1 MWIVRLALRRPYTF
15 AVLALVL
22 MILGPLVAMNT
33 PTDIFPNIDI
43 PVVAMVWQYSGLG
56 PQQMADRIT
65 VLSER
70 SLTTTVNNIEHIE
83 SQSLNGISVIKIFFQ
98 PKVNIASAVAQVTAI
113 AQTQLR
119 QLPIGT
125 TPPLILQYS
134 ASSVPIIQ
142 LGLSGEG
149 LSEQQLNDYG
159 LNSIRTQL
167 VTVDGA
173 GIPYPYGGKQRQVQV
188 DLNLPLLQAKGLSPA
203 DVVGAIAAQ
212 NLVLPSGTAKIGD
225 FEYQVETNSA
235 PLNLDDLNDL
245 PIHAANGAVVYV
257 RDVAHVR
264 DGFPPQTNIV
274 RVDGQRASLL
284 SVIKTGDASTLDIV
298 AGIRSKVETLRPQ
311 LPPNLKITPLA
322 DQSLFVRAAIN
333 GVVREAI
340 IAACLTAIMILIFL
354 GSWRSTVIIAV
365 SIPLSILSSLLAL
378 SALGETI
385 NIMTLGGLA
394 LAVGILVDDATVE
407 IENINRNLDDGK
419 EIEHAILDGAAQ
431 IAVPALVSTISICI
445 VFVPMFFLGG
455 VAKYLFVPLAEAV
468 CFAMMASYILSRTVV
483 PTMAK
488 YLLLK
493 HDAAAQAKKQASRSW
508 LARFQLGF
516 EHFFDAFRG
525 GYHRVLE
532 LCVTHARLFLLGFL
546 GFAIASAAFLYPFLG
561 QDFFPSVDSGQFKMH
576 VRAHTGTRIEDMASL
591 CDRIDG
597 TFREA
602 IPKDQLLTIIDNIGL
617 PYSGINTTYSNSA
630 PVGPGDA
637 DIQVSLTEKHR
648 PTDAYVQQFRATL
661 GRRFPGVTFYELPVD
676 IVTQILNF
684 GLPAPIDVQIVGPDL
699 YGNRAFAEQ
708 LLNKMKVVAG
718 TADLRIQQPFD
729 NPELMVDVDRTKALQ
744 MGLQQR
750 DVATSLLT
758 ATSGSFQTSP
768 SYWLNPKNG
777 VSYNIAV
784 QAPQYALN
792 TLQDLQNIPL
802 TAAGAAA
809 APAAATVGGGGA
821 NAGGAVPANT
831 PMGGRPV
838 QILGNVASIKRG
850 AVLGTVSHYNIAP
863 VIDIYGNVVNTDLAS
878 VDKKIEKLVADTK
891 GQLPRGSRIV
901 VRGQVQTMRSSF
913 TGLLV
918 GLLFSIVLVYLL
930 IVVNFQSWL
939 DPFIIISA
947 LPVAL
952 SGVVWFLFVTH
963 TRISVPALTGTI
975 MCMGVATS
983 NSILVV
989 SFAREQLAELGGD
1002 ARAAALNAGFV
1013 RFRPV
1018 IMTALA
1024 MMIGMVPMALGL
1036 GDGGEQNAPLGRA
1049 VIGGLLFATVST
1061 LFFVPT
1067 FFNVLHG
1074 RIERR
1079 RREREARAKQ
1089 NAVPALGES
1098 HP

>member
-22 MILGPLVAMNT
+22 LILGPLVALTT
-33 PTDIFPNIDI
+33 PTDIFPNINI
-43 PVVAMVWQYSGLG
+43 PVVAMVWQYTGLS
-56 PQQMADRIT
+56 PEQMATRIT

-83 SQSLNGISVIKIFFQ
+83 SQSLTGIAVIKIFFQ
-98 PKVNIASAVAQVTAI
+98 PKVNIAAAVAQVTAI

-119 QLPIGT
+119 QLPPGT

-142 LGLSGEG
+142 LGLSGHG

-188 DLNLPLLQAKGLSPA
+188 DLDLTALQSRGLSPS
-203 DVVGAIAAQ
+203 DVVNTIAAQ
-212 NLVLPSGTAKIGD
+212 NLILPSGTAKIGP
-225 FEYQVETNSA
+225 FEYQIETNSA
-235 PLNLDDLNDL
+235 PLKLDELNGL
-245 PIHAANGAVVYV
+245 PIRAAGGATVFI

-284 SVIKTGDASTLDIV
+284 SIIKTGDASTLDIV
-298 AGIRSKVETLRPQ
+298 QGIRDKLEVIKPQ
-311 LPPNLKITPLA
+311 LPSALKITPLA
-322 DQSLFVRAAIN
+322 DQSLFVRAAID

-340 IAACLTAIMILIFL
+340 VAACLTAVMILIFL

-365 SIPLSILSSLLAL
+365 SIPLSILASLIAL

-407 IENINRNLDDGK
+407 IENINRNVDQGK
-419 EIEHAILDGAAQ
+419 EVEHAILDGAQQ
-431 IAVPALVSTISICI
+431 IAVPALVSTIAICI
-445 VFVPMFFLGG
+445 VFVPMFFLSG
-455 VAKYLFVPLAEAV
+455 VAKFLFVPLAEAV
-468 CFAMMASYILSRTVV
+468 CFAMIASYILSRTVV

-488 YLLLK
+488 YLLRG
-493 HDAAAQAKKQASRSW
+493 HEHEAAAAERAKTSHNP
-508 LARFQLGF
+508 LVRFQAAF
-516 EHFFDAFRG
+516 ERTFEAFRI

-532 LCVTHARLFLLGFL
+532 LCVAHSKVFLVGFMGL
-546 GFAIASAAFLYPFLG
+546 ALASAAWLYPYLG
-561 QDFFPSVDSGQFKMH
+561 QDFFPSVDTGQFKIH

-591 CDRIDG
+591 CDQIDR
-597 TFREA
+597 TFREI
-602 IPKDQLLTIIDNIGL
+602 IPKDELVTIIDNIGL

-637 DIQVSLTEKHR
+637 DIQVSLAKKHR
-648 PTDAYVQQFRATL
+648 PTAEYVQRFRIEL
-661 GRRFPGVTFYELPVD
+661 HRRFPGVIFYELPVD
-676 IVTQILNF
+676 MVTQILNF
-684 GLPAPIDVQIVGPDL
+684 GLPAPIDIQIVGNDL
-699 YGNRAFAEQ
+699 NGNRLWADR
-708 LLNKMKVVAG
+708 LLDRIKTVAG

-729 NPELMVDVDRTKALQ
+729 DPAFKIDVDRTKALQ
-744 MGLQQR
+744 MGLTQR
-750 DVATSLLT
+750 DVATSLLI
-758 ATSGSFQTSP
+758 ATSGSSQTSP
-768 SYWLNPKNG
+768 SFWLNPQNN

-784 QAPQYALN
+784 QAPQYALDS
-792 TLQDLQNIPL
+792 LQDLSNIPL
-802 TAAGAAA
+802 SIPGAASGAGAAA
-809 APAAATVGGGGA
+809 ASAPTL
-821 NAGGAVPANT
+821 T
-831 PMGGRPV
+831 SGRPV
-838 QILGNVASIKRG
+838 QILGNVASIDRD
-850 AVLGTVSHYNIAP
+850 AVPGTVSHYNIAP
-863 VIDIYGNVVNTDLAS
+863 AIDIYGNVVDTDLAS
-878 VDKKIEKLVADTK
+878 VATKIEKIIADAK
-891 GQLPRGSRIV
+891 KSLPRGSRV
-901 VRGQVQTMRSSF
+901 FVRGQVQTMHSSF
-913 TGLLV
+913 V
-918 GLLFSIVLVYLL
+918 GLLAGLVFSIILVYLL

-939 DPFIIISA
+939 DPFIIIAA

-989 SFAREQLAELGGD
+989 SFAREQLGELEGD
-1002 ARAAALNAGFV
+1002 ARAAAMAAGFV

-1018 IMTALA
+1018 LMTALA
-1024 MMIGMVPMALGL
+1024 MIIGMIPLALGL

-1049 VIGGLLFATVST
+1049 VIGGLLFATIST

-1074 RIERR
+1074 WLERR
-1079 RREREARAKQ
+1079 RRDHHLPAGAGP
-1089 NAVPALGES
+1089 VPAGEI

>member
-22 MILGPLVAMNT
+22 LILGPLVALTT
-33 PTDIFPNIDI
+33 PTDIFPNINI
-43 PVVAMVWQYSGLG
+43 PVVAMVWQYTGMS
-56 PQQMADRIT
+56 PEQMANRIT

-83 SQSLNGISVIKIFFQ
+83 SQSLNGIAVIKIFFQ
-98 PKVNIASAVAQVTAI
+98 PKVNIGSAVAQVTAI

-119 QLPIGT
+119 QLPPGT

-134 ASSVPIIQ
+134 ASSVPILQ
-142 LGLSGEG
+142 LGLSGQG

-159 LNSIRTQL
+159 LNNIRTQL

-188 DLNLPLLQAKGLSPA
+188 DLDLPALQSRGLSPA
-203 DVVGAIAAQ
+203 DVVSTIAAQ
-212 NLVLPSGTAKIGD
+212 NLILPSGTAKIGP

-235 PLNLDDLNDL
+235 PLRLDELNGL
-245 PIHAANGAVVYV
+245 PIRAAGGAVVYI

-284 SVIKTGDASTLDIV
+284 SIIKTGDASTLDIV
-298 AGIRSKVETLRPQ
+298 QGIRDKLETIKPQ
-311 LPPNLKITPLA
+311 LPAALKITPLA
-322 DQSLFVRAAIN
+322 DQSLFVRAAID

-340 IAACLTAIMILIFL
+340 VAACLTAVMILIFL

-407 IENINRNLDDGK
+407 IENINRNVDQGK
-419 EIEHAILDGAAQ
+419 EVEHAILDGAQQ
-431 IAVPALVSTISICI
+431 IAVPALVSTIAICI
-445 VFVPMFFLGG
+445 VFVPMFFLSG
-455 VAKYLFVPLAEAV
+455 VAKFLFVPLAEAV
-468 CFAMMASYILSRTVV
+468 CFAMLASYILSRTVV

-488 YLLLK
+488 YLLRG
-493 HDAAAQAKKQASRSW
+493 HEHEAAAAEKAKTSRNP
-508 LARFQLGF
+508 LIQFQVAFERRF
-516 EHFFDAFRG
+516 EEFRT

-532 LCVTHARLFLLGFL
+532 LCVAHSKVFLVGFV
-546 GFAIASAAFLYPFLG
+546 GFALASAAVLYPYLG
-561 QDFFPSVDSGQFKMH
+561 QDFFPSVDTGQFKIH
-576 VRAHTGTRIEDMASL
+576 VRAHTGTRIEEMASL
-591 CDRIDG
+591 CDQIDR
-597 TFREA
+597 TFREV
-602 IPKDQLLTIIDNIGL
+602 IPKDELVTIIDNIGL

-637 DIQVSLTEKHR
+637 DIQVSLAEKHR
-648 PTDAYVQQFRATL
+648 PTAEYVQRFRSEL
-661 GRRFPGVTFYELPVD
+661 HRRFPGVTFYELPVD
-676 IVTQILNF
+676 MVTQILNF
-684 GLPAPIDVQIVGPDL
+684 GLPAPLDIQIVGSDL
-699 YGNRAFAEQ
+699 NGNRLWADR
-708 LLNKMKVVAG
+708 LLDQIKTVAG

-729 NPELMVDVDRTKALQ
+729 DPALKIDVDRTKALQ
-744 MGLQQR
+744 MGLAQR

-758 ATSGSFQTSP
+758 ATSGSSQTSP
-768 SYWLNPKNG
+768 SFWLNPQNN

-784 QAPQYALN
+784 QAPQYELES
-792 TLQDLQNIPL
+792 LQDLENIPL
-802 TAAGAAA
+802 SVPGAASSA
-809 APAAATVGGGGA
+809 GLAPAASAPTL
-821 NAGGAVPANT
+821 T
-831 PMGGRPV
+831 SGRPV
-838 QILGNVASIKRG
+838 QILGNVATINRG
-850 AVLGTVSHYNIAP
+850 AVAGTVSHYNIAP
-863 VIDIYGNVVNTDLAS
+863 AIDIFGNVVDTDLAS
-878 VDKKIEKLVADTK
+878 VDAKIEKIISDAK
-891 GQLPRGSRIV
+891 KSLPRGSRV
-901 VRGQVQTMRSSF
+901 FVRGQVQTMHSSF
-913 TGLLV
+913 VGLLA

-939 DPFIIISA
+939 DPFIIIAA

-952 SGVVWFLFVTH
+952 AGVVWFLFVTH

-989 SFAREQLAELGGD
+989 SFAREQLEELQGD
-1002 ARAAALNAGFV
+1002 ARAAALAAGFV

-1018 IMTALA
+1018 LMTALA
-1024 MMIGMVPMALGL
+1024 MIIGMIPMALGL

-1067 FFNVLHG
+1067 FFNLLHG
-1074 RIERR
+1074 WLGRR
-1079 RREREARAKQ
+1079 RHDNRPPDG
-1089 NAVPALGES
+1089 AVAGPAGEI

>member
-22 MILGPLVAMNT
+22 LILGPLVALTT
-33 PTDIFPNIDI
+33 PTDIFPNINI
-43 PVVAMVWQYSGLG
+43 PVVAMVWQYTGLS
-56 PQQMADRIT
+56 PAQMANRIT
-65 VLSER
+65 VSSER

-83 SQSLNGISVIKIFFQ
+83 SQSLNGIAVIKIFFQ
-98 PKVNIASAVAQVTAI
+98 PKVNIANAVAQVTAI

-119 QLPIGT
+119 QLPAGT
-125 TPPLILQYS
+125 TPPLVLQYS

-142 LGLSGEG
+142 LGLSGQG
-149 LSEQQLNDYG
+149 MSEQQLNDYG

-173 GIPYPYGGKQRQVQV
+173 GIPYPYGGKQRQIQV
-188 DLNLPLLQAKGLSPA
+188 DLDLPALQSKGLSPV
-203 DVVGAIAAQ
+203 DVVNTIGSQ
-212 NLVLPSGTAKIGD
+212 NLVLPSGTAKIGP

-235 PLNLDDLNDL
+235 PIELDELNRL
-245 PIHAANGAVVYV
+245 PIRAANGTVVYV
-257 RDVAHVR
+257 GDVAHGR

-298 AGIRSKVETLRPQ
+298 QGIRDKLDIIKSQ
-311 LPPNLKITPLA
+311 LPPALKVTPLA
-322 DQSLFVRAAIN
+322 DQSVFVRSAIN

-340 IAACLTAIMILIFL
+340 VAACLTAVMILIFL

-365 SIPLSILSSLLAL
+365 SIPLSILSSLIAL

-407 IENINRNLDDGK
+407 IENINRNVDQGK
-419 EIEHAILDGAAQ
+419 EVEHAILDGAQQ

-455 VAKYLFVPLAEAV
+455 VAKFLFVPLAEAV
-468 CFAMMASYILSRTVV
+468 CFAMIASYILSRTVV

-488 YLLLK
+488 YLLRG
-493 HDAAAQAKKQASRSW
+493 HEHEAQTREKAKTSHNIFI
-508 LARFQLGF
+508 RFQAAF
-516 EHFFDAFRG
+516 ERGFDAFRG

-532 LCVTHARLFLLGFL
+532 LCVAHSKVFLFGFTGL
-546 GFAIASAAFLYPFLG
+546 AVLSAAALYPFLG
-561 QDFFPSVDSGQFKMH
+561 QDFFPSVDSGQFKLH
-576 VRAHTGTRIEDMASL
+576 LRAHTGTRIEDVASL
-591 CDRIDG
+591 CDQVDRTI
-597 TFREA
+597 REV
-602 IPKDQLLTIIDNIGL
+602 IPKDELVTIIDNIGL
-617 PYSGINTTYSNSA
+617 PYSGINLTFSNAA
-630 PVGPGDA
+630 PIGPGDA
-637 DIQVSLTEKHR
+637 DIQVSLAEKHG
-648 PTDAYVQQFRATL
+648 PTDEYVQKLRTVL
-661 GRRFPGVTFYELPVD
+661 HRRFPGVSFYELPVD

-684 GLPAPIDVQIVGPDL
+684 GLPAPIDVQIVGNDL
-699 YGNRAFAEQ
+699 DGNRAFAEK
-708 LLNKMKVVAG
+708 LLDKIKGVAG

-729 NPELMVDVDRTKALQ
+729 DPELRVDVDRTKALQ
-744 MGLQQR
+744 MGLSQR

-768 SYWLNPKNG
+768 SFWLNPQNN

-784 QAPQYALN
+784 QAPQYGLDS
-792 TLQDLQNIPL
+792 LQDLENIPL
-802 TAAGAAA
+802 SIPAGVSGPNGAGATNPTA
-809 APAAATVGGGGA
+809 
-821 NAGGAVPANT
+821 
-831 PMGGRPV
+831 GRPV
-838 QILGNVASIKRG
+838 QILGNLAAISR
-850 AVLGTVSHYNIAP
+850 GTVPGTISHYNIAP
-863 VIDIYGNVVNTDLAS
+863 AIDIYGNVVGTDLAS
-878 VDKKIEKLVADTK
+878 VDAKIEKIIGDAK
-891 GQLPRGSRIV
+891 KELPRGSRV
-901 VRGQVQTMRSSF
+901 FVRGQVQTMRSSF
-913 TGLLV
+913 IGLLA

-939 DPFIIISA
+939 DPFIIIAA

-952 SGVVWFLFVTH
+952 AGVVWFLFVTH

-989 SFAREQLAELGGD
+989 SFAREQLEELKGD
-1002 ARAAALNAGFV
+1002 ARAAALAAGFV

-1018 IMTALA
+1018 LMTALA
-1024 MMIGMVPMALGL
+1024 MIIGMVPMALGL

-1074 RIERR
+1074 WLERR
-1079 RREREARAKQ
+1079 RRASAARLSPGA
-1089 NAVPALGES
+1089 AVPAGDPRS
-1098 HP
+1098 